1 MLSAKEHRIVL
12 NIVKHCRRIAS
23 KIDGVALE
31 SFRYDEDLEE
41 IICINLPQIGELA

>member
-1 MLSAKEHRIVL
+1 MLNVKEHEPVL
-12 NIVKHCRRIAS
+12 NIVKHRRRITS